1 MSAQFIISRPLTS
14 PVYGPGM
21 KKAHS
26 QRAEKGQQSN
36 GARVEYSIRGFFFLV
51 GGLWRGWMGGGEE
64 EEEWSCVPVLHLTL
78 LISC

>member
-36 GARVEYSIRGFFFLV
+36 GARVEYSIRGFFFFWLGGCGGV
-51 GGLWRGWMGGGEE
+51 GWVEGKRRKSGAACQ
-64 EEEWSCVPVLHLTL
+64 SFILHY
-78 LISC
+78 